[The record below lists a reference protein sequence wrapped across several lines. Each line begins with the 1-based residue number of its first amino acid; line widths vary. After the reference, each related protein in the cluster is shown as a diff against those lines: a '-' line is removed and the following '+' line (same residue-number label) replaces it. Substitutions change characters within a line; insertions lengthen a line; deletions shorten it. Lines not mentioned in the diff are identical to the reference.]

1 MSTPNP
7 LQPQGALD
15 GVAAPKSRV
24 RITVLTILALHVV
37 FIGGLLLQGC
47 KEGTKAPGTADASS
61 NTVSPLPSLTDTQ
74 YFSSYPGDS
83 TAGPGAGS
91 IPGTGATPAPAVP
104 SYVPPAVGTP
114 GYAGPDAGAPATAG
128 APGAGTGG
136 GYATPPSPASAVG
149 TAMTEHVI
157 RKGDTIRDI
166 AKKYGVTEKAI
177 LEANP
182 NAKPRNLKIDDK
194 LVIPAAVASATPA
207 PAGTAAPAAADG
219 EVYVVKPGDTLTKI
233 ARTFGVTVKQL
244 RAANN
249 IKGDRL
255 LPKQKLVIP
264 ARPAG
269 GATATK
275 PAAPGTAAP
284 TF

>member
-15 GVAAPKSRV
+15 GAAAPKSRV

-47 KEGTKAPGTADASS
+47 KEGTKSPATADATS
-61 NTVSPLPSLTDTQ
+61 NTASPLPSLTDTQ
-74 YFSSYPGDS
+74 YFSSYPGDA
-83 TAGPGAGS
+83 TVGAGAGS
-91 IPGTGATPAPAVP
+91 MAGATSAPPAAVP
-104 SYVPPAVGTP
+104 SYVPPAVTTP
-114 GYAGPDAGAPATAG
+114 GFVGPDAGAPSTAG
-128 APGAGTGG
+128 TPGAGTG
-136 GYATPPSPASAVG
+136 YAAPSTLTPAAGASS
-149 TAMTEHVI
+149 EHVI
-157 RKGDTIRDI
+157 RKGDTIRDL
-166 AKKYGVTEKAI
+166 ARKYGVTEKAI

-194 LVIPAAVASATPA
+194 LVIPAAAMASTTPA
-207 PAGTAAPAAADG
+207 PAGTAAPAEG
-219 EVYVVKPGDTLTKI
+219 EVYVVKAGDTLTRI
-233 ARTFGVTVKQL
+233 AKKFGVTVKQL

-264 ARPAG
+264 ARPT
-269 GATATK
+269 GAATGTNTAT
-275 PAAPGTAAP
+275 PGTAAP